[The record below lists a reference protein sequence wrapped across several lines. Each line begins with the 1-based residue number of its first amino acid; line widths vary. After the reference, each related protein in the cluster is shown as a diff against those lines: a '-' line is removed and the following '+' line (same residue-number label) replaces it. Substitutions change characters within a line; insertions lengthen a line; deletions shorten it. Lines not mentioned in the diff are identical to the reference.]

1 MSINI
6 IKKTKKDSKKKHV
19 KDMKIFLKK
28 KKAKGKNKPVNISS
42 VNIIMNL
49 IKIFLRNKNK
59 D

>member
-28 KKAKGKNKPVNISS
+28 KKAKGKNKP
-42 VNIIMNL
+42 MKD
-49 IKIFLRNKNK
+49 IKIFLASILS
-59 D
+59 